1 MALRNGLSHQAE
13 APAKRAAQA
22 DRPAARVRVVAS
34 IALLIGAF
42 LAANGSTAAG
52 VSLRERIGGGNLVT
66 HLAGHPP
73 IAQLYAALHGVGAS
87 MGRMNSYGWRTLDR
101 IPTPHDFD
109 AEMLEAHANHITPII
124 LLEYDGS
131 YQTLNPPQPIGS
143 YQDWFVAGQAMARR
157 FRPDGEW
164 ARENGITGW
173 GATIFTAINE
183 PDVLASIPRKAYHD
197 ALAGLADGV
206 HSVDP
211 ALKVVP
217 GGFATCNS
225 QRDATLR
232 GYGPAIADLLE
243 DGRLDGIDLHTYYNA
258 RWFPMT
264 NGREFSV
271 QTCFDRVK
279 QAMGL
284 KRDVKFYA
292 TEFNVARL
300 GEWEDSKL
308 AAKLFLSAFWDQ
320 VSVVGADGHS
330 PVTAL
335 AFPWNLGDTIRV
347 DGPAYAMAATENPWS
362 PEIRAVVLRMILRL
376 AGDMTIHSIDK
387 PRGLYR
393 LAGADAELIVW
404 QNLPEW
410 TDRPGRELEI
420 ALPEWARTIEL
431 WGWDG
436 LRRRIPVNGGKF
448 VLDGLDEN
456 ETYMIRIPR
465 S

>member
-1 MALRNGLSHQAE
+1 MKNSSNFPDIARFALI
-13 APAKRAAQA
+13 
-22 DRPAARVRVVAS
+22 V
-34 IALLIGAF
+34 ALLIAGI
-42 LAANGSTAAG
+42 LAAGGVAAAG
-52 VSLRERIGGGNLVT
+52 ERLRDQIGGGNLAT
-66 HLAGHPP
+66 HLADRAPL
-73 IAQLYAALHGVGAS
+73 AQLYEALHGVGATT
-87 MGRMNSYGWRTLDR
+87 GRMDSFGWRTLDR

-109 AEMLEAHANHITPII
+109 AEMLQAYENQITPII
-124 LLEYDGS
+124 LLEYEGS

-143 YQDWFVAGQAMARR
+143 YHDWFAAGQVMARR

-164 ARENGITGW
+164 GKENGIAGW
-173 GATIFTAINE
+173 GARIFTAINE
-183 PDVLASIPRKAYHD
+183 PDVQATIPHKAYHD

-225 QRDATLR
+225 YRDATLR
-232 GYGPAIADLLE
+232 GYGPAIADLFE

-258 RWFPMT
+258 KWYPMT
-264 NGREFSV
+264 KGREFSV
-271 QTCFDRVK
+271 QTCFDRIK

-292 TEFNVARL
+292 TEFNVARV
-300 GEWEDSKL
+300 GEWKDPRL

-320 VSVVGADGHS
+320 VSVVGVDGHS

-347 DGPAYAMAATENPWS
+347 DGPAYAMAATESPWS
-362 PEIRAVVLRMILRL
+362 PEIRSVVLRMILQL
-376 AGDMTIHSIDK
+376 AGDMTLQSIDK

-393 LAGADAELIVW
+393 LAGPDAELIVW
-404 QNLPEW
+404 QDLPGW
-410 TDRPGRELEI
+410 TDRPGPTLQI
-420 ALPEWARTIEL
+420 TLPDWARTVEL

-436 LRRRIPVNGGKF
+436 LRRRIAVDGGKF
-448 VLDGLDEN
+448 ELDGLDEN